1 MNQQS
6 RAFNVALEVAKQ
18 FPGFTI
24 RPLDPADNPPYVTM
38 VTLRR
43 ADGAVL
49 SVVHHPPFKANDK
62 SEISIAVRPINEAP
76 YGLTPPSGKWSAK
89 SKLTD
94 ADIAFEFKMQYGDQM
109 ETYVAQSMAAHRE
122 AIAFY
127 ENRAAFAQQLAATG
141 NGKYR
146 PAPKASDPNQVPS
159 AYDIYCASI
168 TNKTHW
174 IAKRFGPGNTE
185 LHVHVTDE
193 QALAIVTM
201 LAASQ
206 PDLRR
211 TAP

>member
-62 SEISIAVRPINEAP
+62 SEISIAVRSINEAP
-76 YGLTPPSGKWSAK
+76 YGLTPPSGKWNAK

-127 ENRAAFAQQLAATG
+127 EGRAAFAQQLAAAG

-146 PAPKASDPNQVPS
+146 PAPTECDPNQVPS

-174 IAKRFGPGNTE
+174 IANRFGPGNTE

-201 LAASQ
+201 LTASQ